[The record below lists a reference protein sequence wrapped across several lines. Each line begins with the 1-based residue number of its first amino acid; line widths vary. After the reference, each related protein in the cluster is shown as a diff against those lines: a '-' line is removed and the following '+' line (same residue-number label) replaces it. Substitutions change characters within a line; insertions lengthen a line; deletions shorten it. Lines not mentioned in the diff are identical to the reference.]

1 MAASAE
7 GFQLAAT
14 SRSPMPTT
22 RAAAIAMNEIVASK
36 FLSDGKTPTA
46 GMTVQEAKEAFQ
58 SSFGNRILS
67 MPLQA
72 FIGEM
77 LQSSTYAMASRD
89 YRYSPVMALGFV
101 RLCDTFLTMTDDDTK
116 LQVQTSL
123 CAALQ
128 YPGGF
133 EGVTKDAAALLAAAE
148 GKDEDGLLALADI
161 KGLTPFKYTY
171 ISGAGLCALMLDAG
185 LTPETSIAKWSDELG
200 LNCKGAL
207 ERDYDYFRT
216 SIQKLSDMKEMLKVM
231 KVSAD
236 KKKEKAEEPAA
247 GAETVRMYA
256 TYRKRE
262 YVWWSLRSCAERD
275 R

>member
-1 MAASAE
+1 MLSASSALLLMAASAE

-14 SRSPMPTT
+14 GQSPTSTMASSS
-22 RAAAIAMNEIVASK
+22 RAAAIAMNSNGIKASK
-36 FLSDGKTPTA
+36 FMADGKTPTA
-46 GMTVQEAKEAFQ
+46 GMTVQEAKEAFA
-58 SSFGNRILS
+58 SSFGDRILS

-89 YRYSPVMALGFV
+89 YRYSRVMALGFV
-101 RLCDTFLTMTDDDTK
+101 RLCDTFLTLTDDETK
-116 LQVQTSL
+116 LQVQKGM
-123 CAALQ
+123 CDALQ

-133 EGVTKDAAALLAAAE
+133 EAVKKDAAALMADAE

-161 KGLTPFKYTY
+161 KGLAPFKYTY

-207 ERDYDYFRT
+207 ERDYNYFRT
-216 SIQKLSDMKEMLKVM
+216 SIQKLSDMKEMLAQM
-231 KVSAD
+231 KASSD

-247 GAETVRMYA
+247 AESSA
-256 TYRKRE
+256 
-262 YVWWSLRSCAERD
+262 
-275 R
+275 